1 MTNILSHIICSPH
14 PPTKGYGGFGG
25 LSVYTLFHYEKNICN
40 KNHRTYGKIMIGAQP
55 SKTLS
60 VTKKQRLEPNENVS
74 TIVNMLNI
82 LRNT

>member
-1 MTNILSHIICSPH
+1 
-14 PPTKGYGGFGG
+14 
-25 LSVYTLFHYEKNICN
+25 
-40 KNHRTYGKIMIGAQP
+40 MIGAQP